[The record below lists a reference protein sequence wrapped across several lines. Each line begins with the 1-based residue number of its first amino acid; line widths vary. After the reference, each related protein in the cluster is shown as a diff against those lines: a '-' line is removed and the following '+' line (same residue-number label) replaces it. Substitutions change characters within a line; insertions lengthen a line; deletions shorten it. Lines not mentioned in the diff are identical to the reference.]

1 MFSDDVF
8 IKNII
13 KRKHSISE
21 VYFSWGD
28 FPNGRNNQLVHNQML
43 PWEAFNKQNNDLAL
57 LTENGIPINLLFN
70 ATCYGKESLSRKFF
84 QKIGDTVDYISE
96 NYILKVVTT
105 TSPVIANF
113 IKNNFNSIEVRA
125 SVNLGIGSTEGMM
138 YISDSFDSFYLK
150 REYNRDFKKI
160 KELKKWCDN
169 NGKKLYALANSGC
182 LNNCSAHM
190 FHDNLVSHENEI
202 AAMDNGFEFSGIC
215 SKFLKNEENLK
226 MLLDCTGF
234 IRPEDIGFYEEYFD
248 SMKLATRVNINPLKI
263 LDAYIDKKGFNGNM
277 LELLEPNHSSSVYP
291 YILDNKQI
299 DTFVDESGIKYKNI
313 DKALIKLE
321 GF

>member
-105 TSPVIANF
+105 ASPVIANF

-226 MLLDCTGF
+226 LLLDCTGF

>member
-43 PWEAFNKQNNDLAL
+43 PWEALNKQNNDLAL
-57 LTENGIPINLLFN
+57 LTENGISINLLFN

-113 IKNNFNSIEVRA
+113 IKSNFNSIEVRA

-190 FHDNLVSHENEI
+190 FHDNLVSHESEI

-226 MLLDCTGF
+226 LLLDCTGF

>member
-8 IKNII
+8 IKNIT

-226 MLLDCTGF
+226 LLLDCTGF

>member
-113 IKNNFNSIEVRA
+113 IKSNFNSIEVRA

-190 FHDNLVSHENEI
+190 FHDNLVSHESEI
-202 AAMDNGFEFSGIC
+202 AAMDNGFEFNGIC
-215 SKFLKNEENLK
+215 YNFLKNEKNLK
-226 MLLDCTGF
+226 LLLDCTGF